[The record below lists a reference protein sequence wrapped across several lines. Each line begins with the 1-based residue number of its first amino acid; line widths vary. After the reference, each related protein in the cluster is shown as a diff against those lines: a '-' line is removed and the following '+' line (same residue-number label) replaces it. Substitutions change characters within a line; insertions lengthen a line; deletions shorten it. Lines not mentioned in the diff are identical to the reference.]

1 MLGDVKIACRFR
13 TQAKVKNGTGDGDAT
28 VQGDKIMDMTGQQR
42 IPASRDI
49 VWKALNDPSILEA
62 CIPGCQELIKT
73 SDTQMTATALI
84 KVGPVT
90 AKFQGAVTL
99 SDLDPPN
106 GYRIAGE
113 GQGGVAGFAKGSA
126 IVRLEP
132 DGDDTILHYIVNA
145 DVGGKLAQ
153 LGGRLID
160 ATAKQMS
167 GLFFKRFAEEIDVQY
182 GCGAQDST
190 TPADAPTQNI
200 TGSNASATA
209 AVASAAAPR
218 QQTVRRPRPSP
229 TPVDV
234 TPGLFKHVKS
244 AGLVV
249 LLAAIGVG
257 WYVFGGTLPS
267 LTPTSGAHVSPDF
280 TSGVLLVI
288 VAAIGYL
295 FGRQQTGAI
304 HVDRSA
310 IDQLAQALSER
321 RD

>member
-1 MLGDVKIACRFR
+1 
-13 TQAKVKNGTGDGDAT
+13 
-28 VQGDKIMDMTGQQR
+28 MDMAGQQR
-42 IPASRDI
+42 IPANRET
-49 VWKALNDPSILEA
+49 VWKALNDPTILEA

-126 IVRLEP
+126 LVRLEE
-132 DGDDTILHYIVNA
+132 DGDDTILHYDVSA
-145 DVGGKLAQ
+145 QVGGKLSQ

-167 GLFFKRFAEEIDVQY
+167 GLFFKRFAEEIEAQY
-182 GCGAQDST
+182 GDGAQAQSLADETVPGSATST
-190 TPADAPTQNI
+190 TAN
-200 TGSNASATA
+200 
-209 AVASAAAPR
+209 APR
-218 QQTVRRPRPSP
+218 RQTSHRPRPAP
-229 TPVDV
+229 APMDV
-234 TPGLFKHVKS
+234 TPGILKHMKS
-244 AGLVV
+244 ARLIL
-249 LLAAIGVG
+249 LLAAIGVC
-257 WYVFGGTLPS
+257 WYVFGGALPS
-267 LTPTSGAHVSPDF
+267 LTPSIGTHVSPDF
-280 TSGVLLVI
+280 TSGVLLFV

-304 HVDRSA
+304 RLDRDA
-310 IDQLAQALSER
+310 IDELAQTLIER
-321 RD
+321 RR

>member
-1 MLGDVKIACRFR
+1 
-13 TQAKVKNGTGDGDAT
+13 
-28 VQGDKIMDMTGQQR
+28 MDMTGQQR
-42 IPASRDI
+42 IPASREI
-49 VWKALNDPSILEA
+49 VWKALNDPAVLQA
-62 CIPGCQELIKT
+62 CIPGCQELLKT

-126 IVRLEP
+126 IVRLEQ
-132 DGDDTILHYIVNA
+132 DCDDTILHYTVNA
-145 DVGGKLAQ
+145 EVGGKLAQ

-167 GLFFKRFAEEIDVQY
+167 GLFFKRFAEEIE
-182 GCGAQDST
+182 AQFNDS
-190 TPADAPTQNI
+190 AQAHSNGGL
-200 TGSNASATA
+200 TGATA
-209 AVASAAAPR
+209 AGTSIMQTVSR
-218 QQTVRRPRPSP
+218 QQSTRRPRPAP
-229 TPVDV
+229 APMDV
-234 TPGLFKHVKS
+234 TPGLFKHMKS
-244 AGLVV
+244 AGLVL
-249 LLAAIGVG
+249 LLAAIGVC
-257 WYVFGGTLPS
+257 WYFLGGSLPT
-267 LTPTSGAHVSPDF
+267 LTPNSGAHVSPDF

-295 FGRQQTGAI
+295 FGRQQTGI
-304 HVDRSA
+304 VRVDREV
-310 IDQLAQALSER
+310 IDQLARAWTER

>member
-1 MLGDVKIACRFR
+1 
-13 TQAKVKNGTGDGDAT
+13 
-28 VQGDKIMDMTGQQR
+28 MDMTGQQR
-42 IPASRDI
+42 IPASREI
-49 VWKALNDPSILEA
+49 VWKALNDPAVLQA
-62 CIPGCQELIKT
+62 CIPGCQELLKT

-126 IVRLEP
+126 IVRLEQ
-132 DGDDTILHYIVNA
+132 DCDDTILHYTVNA
-145 DVGGKLAQ
+145 EVGGKLAQ

-167 GLFFKRFAEEIDVQY
+167 GLFFKRFAEEIE
-182 GCGAQDST
+182 AQFNDSAQAHPNGILT
-190 TPADAPTQNI
+190 D
-200 TGSNASATA
+200 ATA
-209 AVASAAAPR
+209 ASTSITQTVSR
-218 QQTVRRPRPSP
+218 QQSTRRPRPAP
-229 TPVDV
+229 APMDV
-234 TPGLFKHVKS
+234 TPGLFKHIKS
-244 AGLVV
+244 ASLVL
-249 LLAAIGVG
+249 LLAAIGVC
-257 WYVFGGTLPS
+257 WYFLGGSLPT
-267 LTPTSGAHVSPDF
+267 LTPNSGAHVSPDF

-295 FGRQQTGAI
+295 FGRQQTGAVR
-304 HVDRSA
+304 VDREV
-310 IDQLAQALSER
+310 IDQLARAWTER